1 MNPADLWSRVR
12 RSRFALPLALAV
24 AVGLLVVNEVGY
36 ERASAGLSA
45 IDQASDA
52 RYELR
57 QLYVLMLDAESGQR
71 SYLLSGNRDFL
82 QPYSRARAAI
92 EAQLA
97 HLKAIY
103 RGWPEEA
110 AKMKVIEGLTR
121 DKLSELQTTLALYEQ
136 GRRVAAVELVQ
147 SGIGRDRMREFE
159 DALAA
164 MSADAARRSQRTV
177 QAQRDTLRNNRAALA
192 ALVVLSVLVLAL
204 YLRQTDRLNT
214 ERERRQV
221 DLRAERDRLDAEV
234 QRRTADLVEVARH
247 LQSAREDERS
257 RLARELHDELGGLLT
272 AAKLEVARIKARL
285 RDAPAD
291 TGERIRH
298 LVAALDAGIALKRRI
313 IEDLRPSTLAH
324 LGLKA
329 ALEALC
335 RDFAGRSD
343 LEVTTE
349 LADVAAG
356 EELELT
362 LYRLVQESLT
372 NVSKYARA
380 SRVEVRLEADGA
392 HVALSVADDGV
403 GFDPGRIPQRSRGL
417 DGMRFRVESSGGTLD
432 IRSRPGEG
440 TRLDARLPL
449 DLV

>member
-1 MNPADLWSRVR
+1 MSLAELWPVVR
-12 RSRFALPLALAV
+12 RSRFALSLVLAASI
-24 AVGLLVVNEVGY
+24 GLLVVSEVGY
-36 ERASAGLSA
+36 DRATTGLNA

-97 HLKAIY
+97 HLNAIY

-110 AKMKVIEGLTR
+110 AKMKAIEGLTR
-121 DKLSELQTTLALYEQ
+121 DKLSELQTTLNLYEQ
-136 GRRVAAVELVQ
+136 GRRVAAVEMVQ

-159 DALAA
+159 DALTA
-164 MSADAARRSQRTV
+164 MSAEAARRSQLTV
-177 QAQRDTLRNNRAALA
+177 QAQRDTLRHSRAALA

-204 YLRQTDRLNT
+204 YLRQTDRLNA

-234 QRRTADLVEVARH
+234 QRRTSDLVEVARH

-272 AAKLEVARIKARL
+272 AAKLEVARIKSRL
-285 RDAPAD
+285 RDAPPD
-291 TGERIRH
+291 TAERIVH

-329 ALEALC
+329 ALETLC
-335 RDFAGRSD
+335 RDFARRSD
-343 LEVTTE
+343 LAVKTE
-349 LADVAAG
+349 LDDVVPG
-356 EELELT
+356 EELQLT

-372 NVSKYARA
+372 NVAKYARA
-380 SRVEVRLEADGA
+380 SQVEVRLKADPT
-392 HVALSVADDGV
+392 HVALTVVDDGV
-403 GFDPGRIPQRSRGL
+403 GFDPERIPQRSRGL

-432 IRSRPGEG
+432 IWSRPGEG
-440 TRLDARLPL
+440 TRVDARLPL
-449 DLV
+449 DF